1 MKKTFLLLA
10 FLLTACGTTPRSSF
24 YSLDEEDPVLPKTSS
39 TPIIGVKGIHLP
51 AYMDKVQIVWR
62 KDNQIK
68 VDEYHRWAEN
78 LRDSLPRILSDM
90 INKKAE
96 KTLAKQVT
104 IPLDDFA
111 YSLDIEINRF
121 DATPDKDAILD
132 VWWTISKKYTVIKRQ
147 HSLYKLPVSTDFDD
161 RINAKKEL
169 LSKLADSLLPH
180 IQKLK

>member
-1 MKKTFLLLA
+1 MKKMFFLLV
-10 FLLTACGTTPRSSF
+10 FLLTACGTTPNSKF
-24 YSLDEEDPVLPKTSS
+24 YSLDEESPVLPKKCS
-39 TPIIGVKGIHLP
+39 TPIIGVKGVHLP
-51 AYMDKVQIVWR
+51 AYMDKVQIVWHQ
-62 KDNQIK
+62 DNQIK

-96 KTLAKQVT
+96 KTLAKQVA

-111 YSLDIEINRF
+111 YNLDIEINRF
-121 DATPDKDAILD
+121 DATPDKEAILD
-132 VWWTISKKYTVIKRQ
+132 AWWTISKKHTIIKRQ
-147 HSLYKLPVSTDFDD
+147 HSLYRLPVSKDFDD
-161 RINAKKEL
+161 RISAKKEL